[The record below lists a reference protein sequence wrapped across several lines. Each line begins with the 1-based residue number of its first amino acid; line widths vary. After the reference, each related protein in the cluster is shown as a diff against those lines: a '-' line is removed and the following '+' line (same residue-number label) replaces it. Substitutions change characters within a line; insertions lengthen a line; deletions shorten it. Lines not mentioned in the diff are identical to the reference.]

1 MNYIAEIK
9 IMPLKELLDPAGK
22 AVSGSLQKLGISQVE
37 DVRIG
42 KHIELHINCH
52 SENDAME
59 IAGKAVKLLLANPVM
74 EHADIVIR
82 QES

>member
-9 IMPLKELLDPAGK
+9 IMPLKDLLDPAGK
-22 AVSGSLQKLGISQVE
+22 AVSGSLGKLGINNVD

-42 KHIELHINCH
+42 KHIELHIASH
-52 SENDAME
+52 SENEAMD
-59 IAGKAVKLLLANPVM
+59 IARNAVSQLLANPVM

>member
-9 IMPLKELLDPAGK
+9 IMPLKDLLDPAGK
-22 AVSGSLQKLGISQVE
+22 AVAGSLEKLGISNVA

-42 KHIELHINCH
+42 KHIELHIDCNT
-52 SENDAME
+52 ENDAME
-59 IAGKAVKLLLANPVM
+59 IAGKAVKQLLANPVM
-74 EHADIVIR
+74 EHAEIVIR

>member
-9 IMPLKELLDPAGK
+9 IMPLKDLLDPAGK
-22 AVSGSLQKLGISQVE
+22 AVSGSLDKLGISKIS

-42 KHIELHINCH
+42 KHIELHIDSN

-59 IAGKAVKLLLANPVM
+59 IAGKAVKQLLANPVM
-74 EHADIVIR
+74 EQADISIR